1 VFLLKDSVEVNRGNT
16 PQKEVLKVITSLQTT
31 YLGEY
36 VEGGMLGGACF
47 GGNCSGSTVYFS

>member
-1 VFLLKDSVEVNRGNT
+1 VFLLKDRVEVNRGNK

-36 VEGGMLGGACF
+36 VEGEYAWGSMLWG
-47 GGNCSGSTVYFS
+47 